1 MFKKRLFL
9 IVTLLSLLLGTL
21 AMSGP
26 SLELVNS
33 KGSARPVVVPGTEN
47 LSDSALRHSEL
58 SASAEI
64 TAGRTSDFY
73 QRHLEWAGSI
83 KNPVMSVTDDS
94 DYLDYYQRHS
104 ELRELSD
111 EDLTTT
117 PLDECFDVS
126 LSEVAAC
133 REASQASA
141 P

>member
-1 MFKKRLFL
+1 
-9 IVTLLSLLLGTL
+9 
-21 AMSGP
+21 
-26 SLELVNS
+26 
-33 KGSARPVVVPGTEN
+33 
-47 LSDSALRHSEL
+47 
-58 SASAEI
+58 
-64 TAGRTSDFY
+64 
-73 QRHLEWAGSI
+73 
-83 KNPVMSVTDDS
+83 VMSVTDDS

>member
-1 MFKKRLFL
+1 
-9 IVTLLSLLLGTL
+9 
-21 AMSGP
+21 
-26 SLELVNS
+26 
-33 KGSARPVVVPGTEN
+33 
-47 LSDSALRHSEL
+47 L